1 MTEDY
6 WCIDVILPLY
16 FFRACSNVYSL
27 VGLTTSFLVGGED
40 IDLPKKYKKYGFKL
54 KPLKSNCLLKVLH
67 SAAKLK
73 KVEFCEDL
81 STWP

>member
-6 WCIDVILPLY
+6 WCIHVILPLY

-40 IDLPKKYKKYGFKL
+40 IDLPKKYKKVWFQIKAIKIKLFIKGFTL
-54 KPLKSNCLLKVLH
+54 C
-67 SAAKLK
+67 
-73 KVEFCEDL
+73 C
-81 STWP
+81 